1 MPMRIGTPM
10 PSLEGATE
18 WLSSSAEEVLK
29 DTEGRTVLIHFW
41 SLSCGMCKDNLPRV
55 AEWREKYA
63 SASLRLI
70 AIHMPRYPAD
80 TDVDAVREAVTLYDI
95 RDPAAIDNE
104 HKLRDA
110 FQNEKG
116 YVPAYYLFDEQHKL
130 KSFAAGEYG
139 TKVMEPALER
149 LLGAPTAAQAGKNEV
164 STESGSDRV
173 QSARRSG
180 LSKL

>member
-18 WLSSSAEEVLK
+18 WLSSSADEALK
-29 DTEGRTVLIHFW
+29 DAEGRPLLIHFW
-41 SLSCGMCKDNLPRV
+41 SVSCGMCKDNLPRV
-55 AEWREKYA
+55 AEWREKYRDA
-63 SASLRLI
+63 GLRTI
-70 AIHMPRYPAD
+70 AVHMPRYPED
-80 TDVDAVREAVTLYDI
+80 TNIDAVRETADKYEITEPRAV
-95 RDPAAIDNE
+95 DNE

-110 FQNEKG
+110 FQNEHG

-149 LLGAPTAAQAGKNEV
+149 LLSVA
-164 STESGSDRV
+164 D
-173 QSARRSG
+173 SAKSVAN
-180 LSKL
+180 

>member
-18 WLSSSAEEVLK
+18 WFNGSAAEALK
-29 DTEGRTVLIHFW
+29 ETEGHPVLVHFW
-41 SLSCGMCKDNLPRV
+41 SLSCGMCKENLPRL
-55 AEWREKYA
+55 AEWREQYRA
-63 SASLRLI
+63 AGLRLI

-80 TDVDAVREAVTLYDI
+80 TVLTAVHEAIAAHGIVE
-95 RDPAAIDNE
+95 PGAIDNE

-110 FQNEKG
+110 FLNDHG

-139 TKVMEPALER
+139 TKVMGPALER
-149 LLGAPTAAQAGKNEV
+149 LLAVKAASVG
-164 STESGSDRV
+164 
-173 QSARRSG
+173 
-180 LSKL
+180 

>member
-18 WLSSSAEEVLK
+18 WVNGSAAEVLQE
-29 DTEGRTVLIHFW
+29 TEGHPVLIHFW

-55 AEWREKYA
+55 AEWREKYQG
-63 SASLRLI
+63 LRMV
-70 AIHMPRYPAD
+70 AIHMPRYPTD
-80 TDVDAVREAVTLYDI
+80 TDVNAVREAITQHEI
-95 RDPAAIDNE
+95 SGPGAIDNE

-110 FQNEKG
+110 FQNENG

-139 TKVMEPALER
+139 VKVIEPALER
-149 LLGAPTAAQAGKNEV
+149 MLGATQAAQVG
-164 STESGSDRV
+164 
-173 QSARRSG
+173 
-180 LSKL
+180 

>member
-10 PSLEGATE
+10 PSLDGATE
-18 WLSSSAEEVLK
+18 WLSGSAAEVAK
-29 DTEGRTVLIHFW
+29 ETEGRPVLIHFW
-41 SLSCGMCKDNLPRV
+41 SLSCDMCKDNLPRV

-63 SASLRLI
+63 ADGLRLV

-80 TDVDAVREAVTLYDI
+80 TDVAAVREAVAEYGI
-95 RDPAAIDNE
+95 IEPRAVDND

-116 YVPAYYLFDEQHKL
+116 FVPAYYLFDEQHKL
-130 KSFAAGEYG
+130 KAFAAGEYG

-149 LLGAPTAAQAGKNEV
+149 MLGVAKVAQVG
-164 STESGSDRV
+164 
-173 QSARRSG
+173 
-180 LSKL
+180 